1 MFTRRVWL
9 AVVVA
14 LSVAGISTAA
24 DKKMSFEVYQDA
36 KDEFRWRLKDGEG
49 SIVATSGQGYGKK
62 ADCTKMVGNFQ
73 EDISKYTFEVY
84 EDNKKD
90 QRFRLKAKNGN
101 VVGSSNGS
109 YKTKAEAETAIKAIQ
124 KGAKDAKV
132 VELEKEKDKN

>member
-1 MFTRRVWL
+1 MFTRRAWL
-9 AVVVA
+9 AIVVA
-14 LSVAGISTAA
+14 LSVASVAPAA
-24 DKKMSFEVYQDA
+24 DKKMSFEIYQDA

-90 QRFRLKAKNGN
+90 HRFRLQAKNGN

-109 YKTKAEAETAIKAIQ
+109 FKTKAEAETAIKEIQ
-124 KGAKDAKV
+124 KGTKEAKV
-132 VELEKEKDKN
+132 VELEKK

>member
-14 LSVAGISTAA
+14 LSAAGIAPAA

-49 SIVATSGQGYGKK
+49 AIVATSGQGYGKK

-73 EDISKYTFEVY
+73 EDISKYTFDVY
-84 EDNKKD
+84 EDNKKE

-101 VVGSSNGS
+101 VVGASNGS
-109 YKTKAEAETAIKAIQ
+109 FKTKAEADAAIKEIQ

-132 VELEKEKDKN
+132 VEVEKEKDKK